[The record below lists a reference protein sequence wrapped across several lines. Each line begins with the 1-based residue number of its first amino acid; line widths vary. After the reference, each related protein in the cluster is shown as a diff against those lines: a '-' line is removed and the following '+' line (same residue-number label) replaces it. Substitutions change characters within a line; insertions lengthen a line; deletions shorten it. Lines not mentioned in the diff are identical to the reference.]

1 MLMHFNGLPSDQG
14 RRADYKRTVW
24 IIAGGTLLFAL
35 GEAAWAHIV
44 GSQDLAKDAHGF
56 GYDIALNVVAAFVF
70 GRGARVERLSA
81 LVIAV
86 LLAAAGVSG
95 LQELWAELQNP
106 SAVSTAEVATSNLVA
121 TAVACLAA
129 GALLRF
135 RSEANPLIKATWLNA
150 RNDLIATILTAA
162 FSLLAHLVPV
172 RWPEYA
178 LDLIGVVFSFQA
190 AVAVLRAAGHVS
202 EPAEVVGAIRGRT
215 AEESNIHCK
224 LQRREWLPRE

>member
-1 MLMHFNGLPSDQG
+1 MHFNGLPSDQDRG
-14 RRADYKRTVW
+14 ADYKRTVW
-24 IIAGGTLLFAL
+24 IIAAGTLLFAL

-56 GYDIALNVVAAFVF
+56 GYDIALNAVAAFVF

-81 LVIAV
+81 LVIAA

-95 LQELWAELQNP
+95 LVELWAELQNP
-106 SAVSTAEVATSNLVA
+106 STVSTAEVATSNLVA

-135 RSEANPLIKATWLNA
+135 RNEANPLIKATWLNA

-162 FSLLAHLVPV
+162 FSLVAHLAPV

-178 LDLIGVVFSFQA
+178 LDLIGVIFSFQA
-190 AVAVLRAAGHVS
+190 AVAVLRATAYGA
-202 EPAEVVGAIRGRT
+202 EPAEREALIRGRVV
-215 AEESNIHCK
+215 EESDTHRK
-224 LQRREWLPRE
+224 LQRREWLPRG